1 MRLSFTL
8 CFVDLWSKCC
18 SLDKENNDEHFI
30 RDRIY
35 LRAAAS
41 LWAGSEGLALLLF
54 AVSAFLNATGTSAA
68 LDQLYD
74 RQ

>member
-1 MRLSFTL
+1 MKIERYYCLAAICAS
-8 CFVDLWSKCC
+8 V
-18 SLDKENNDEHFI
+18 
-30 RDRIY
+30 
-35 LRAAAS
+35 AGAAS